1 LAVCPKTERFYL
13 KEIKPSY
20 ESAPTPKVFE
30 ILKLLPRT
38 NCRECDQAT
47 CMVFATM
54 VAEGAKGA
62 EDCPPLDDYN
72 SKKLSE
78 YMTLFRFDL

>member
-1 LAVCPKTERFYL
+1 LPK
-13 KEIKPSY
+13 
-20 ESAPTPKVFE
+20 
-30 ILKLLPRT
+30 T
-38 NCRECDQAT
+38 NCRECDLAT

-78 YMTLFRFDL
+78 YMTLFRPTT